1 MRRGSIF
8 AGLVL
13 ILVGLFF
20 LLMPLFP
27 NLSANFNIEEQWP
40 LIIVAVG
47 GLFLLGALMGVAG
60 LAVPGSIISG
70 LGLMM
75 YYQNANDAWETWAY
89 SWTLIIGFV
98 GVGVIISQTL
108 EGNSRNGLRDGGRL
122 IVISLVMF
130 IIFGSFFG
138 GFGSVNIVLAVGL
151 IAVGAW
157 LLMKN
162 LFFRDKSNEL
172 DDEKKKKVAEI
183 SEEQE
188 E

>member
-8 AGLVL
+8 AGLIL
-13 ILVGLFF
+13 ILVGIFF
-20 LLMPLFP
+20 LLLPLFP

-47 GLFLLGALMGVAG
+47 GLFLLGALMGVPG

-89 SWTLIIGFV
+89 SWTLIAGFV
-98 GVGVIISQTL
+98 GVGVIISRTL
-108 EGNSRNGLRDGGRL
+108 EGNWRKGLRDGGRL

-130 IIFGSFFG
+130 IIIGSIFG
-138 GFGSVNIVLAVGL
+138 GFGSINIVLAVGL
-151 IAVGAW
+151 IAAGAW
-157 LLMKN
+157 LLAKN
-162 LFFRDKSNEL
+162 LFFRAKSDEVNEAKN
-172 DDEKKKKVAEI
+172 EKAIEI
-183 SEEQE
+183 PKEEE
-188 E
+188 

>member
-8 AGLVL
+8 AGFIF

-20 LLMPLFP
+20 LLLPLFP

-40 LIIVAVG
+40 LIIVAIG
-47 GLFLLGALMGVAG
+47 GLFLLGALIGAPD
-60 LAVPGSIISG
+60 LAIPGSILTG

-89 SWTLIIGFV
+89 SWTLITGFV

-108 EGNSRNGLRDGGRL
+108 EGKWRNGLKDGGRL
-122 IVISLVMF
+122 IIISLAMF

-138 GFGSVNIVLAVGL
+138 GFGSINIVLATGL
-151 IAVGAW
+151 IAVGIW
-157 LLMKN
+157 LLVKN
-162 LFFRDKSNEL
+162 LFFREKSDDPEEKNEDKLL
-172 DDEKKKKVAEI
+172 DDPVKKG
-183 SEEQE
+183 
-188 E
+188 